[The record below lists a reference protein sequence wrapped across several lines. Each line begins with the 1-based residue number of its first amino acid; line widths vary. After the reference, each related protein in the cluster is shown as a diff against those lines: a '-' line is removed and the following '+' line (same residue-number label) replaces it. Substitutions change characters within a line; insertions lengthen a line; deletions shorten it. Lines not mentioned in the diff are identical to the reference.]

1 MLNTFQ
7 LPEVIV
13 HRFEEEFAIWL
24 LENIFEVRQCH
35 FVRWH
40 RQLHQIWG
48 LLVVEVVDNFGL
60 PHLGQR
66 LWRRGR
72 QGASS
77 RGPRRLPLGP
87 RLPVALAAAVP
98 WSSRFSLGDWRTA
111 KFRFRLFYASPLDIT
126 PLYSKRTLL
135 FHANVWPPTEHRI
148 AIVPVCFKLA
158 IWLWKLMNIPVKASK
173 RRNGNQSPKG
183 RFPVS
188 CRAIAALLSWLRET
202 GKK

>member
-1 MLNTFQ
+1 MPMLTLLYYLETHKVQRWRHVKHISQ

-24 LENIFEVRQCH
+24 LENIFEVRQCD

-40 RQLHQIWG
+40 RQLHQIRC

-98 WSSRFSLGDWRTA
+98 WSSRFSLGDWHSA
-111 KFRFRLFYASPLDIT
+111 KSCFFLFYASPLMLPSLFT
-126 PLYSKRTLL
+126 THLA
-135 FHANVWPPTEHRI
+135 FHANVWPPT
-148 AIVPVCFKLA
+148 
-158 IWLWKLMNIPVKASK
+158 
-173 RRNGNQSPKG
+173 
-183 RFPVS
+183 
-188 CRAIAALLSWLRET
+188 
-202 GKK
+202 

>member
-1 MLNTFQ
+1 MLKHISQ

-24 LENIFEVRQCH
+24 LENIFEVRQCDS
-35 FVRWH
+35 VCWH
-40 RQLHQIWG
+40 RQLHKIWC

-72 QGASS
+72 QGALS

-98 WSSRFSLGDWRTA
+98 WSSRSSLGD
-111 KFRFRLFYASPLDIT
+111 
-126 PLYSKRTLL
+126 
-135 FHANVWPPTEHRI
+135 
-148 AIVPVCFKLA
+148 
-158 IWLWKLMNIPVKASK
+158 
-173 RRNGNQSPKG
+173 
-183 RFPVS
+183 
-188 CRAIAALLSWLRET
+188 
-202 GKK
+202 